1 MAHTWPGK
9 KKTAFC
15 CLPLMQFH
23 ATCNKIL
30 KRTKC
35 TPLFT
40 TEVRF
45 IIISQLLK
53 AHLAPVG
60 KGCFLCKS
68 VFVNLAF
75 KICLYNLFVTLPQ
88 KHLN

>member
-30 KRTKC
+30 EKKLYLCTKN
-35 TPLFT
+35 TLLFT
-40 TEVRF
+40 TDIRF
-45 IIISQLLK
+45 ISYKNFKNI
-53 AHLAPVG
+53 
-60 KGCFLCKS
+60 
-68 VFVNLAF
+68 VFIFVRNLY
-75 KICLYNLFVTLPQ
+75 CTLYV
-88 KHLN
+88 